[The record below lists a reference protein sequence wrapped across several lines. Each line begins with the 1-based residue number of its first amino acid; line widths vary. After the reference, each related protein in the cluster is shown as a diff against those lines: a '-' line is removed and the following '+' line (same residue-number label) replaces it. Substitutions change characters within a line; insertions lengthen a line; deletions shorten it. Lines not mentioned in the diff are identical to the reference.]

1 MEGGISSMQTCFLVQ
16 AAPLGLYGYSGID
29 VPNGVGIIK
38 VQVDS
43 VLQGTAMAPV
53 TQTVDVTRLIS
64 FGQIAGLYCRFFH
77 KAGQV
82 VGITIILLLTVV
94 EVI

>member
-1 MEGGISSMQTCFLVQ
+1 MQTCFLVQ

-53 TQTVDVTRLIS
+53 TQTVDV
-64 FGQIAGLYCRFFH
+64 H

>member
-1 MEGGISSMQTCFLVQ
+1 MEGGISSMQACFLVQ
-16 AAPLGLYGYSGID
+16 AASLRLHGYSGID

-53 TQTVDVTRLIS
+53 AQAVDVARFIS
-64 FGQIAGLYCRFFH
+64 FGQISGLYCRFFH

-82 VGITIILLLTVV
+82 VGIAVIFLLTVV

>member
-1 MEGGISSMQTCFLVQ
+1 M
-16 AAPLGLYGYSGID
+16 
-29 VPNGVGIIK
+29 
-38 VQVDS
+38 QVDS

-53 TQTVDVTRLIS
+53 AQTVDVARLIS
-64 FGQIAGLYCRFFH
+64 LGQLAGLNCGFFH

-82 VGITIILLLTVV
+82 VGITIIFLLTVV

>member
-1 MEGGISSMQTCFLVQ
+1 MQTCFLVQ
-16 AAPLGLYGYSGID
+16 AAPLWLHGYSGID
-29 VPNGVGIIK
+29 VPNGIGIIK

-64 FGQIAGLYCRFFH
+64 FGQIAGVYCGFFH
-77 KAGQV
+77 EAGQV
-82 VGITIILLLTVV
+82 VGITVIFLLTVV